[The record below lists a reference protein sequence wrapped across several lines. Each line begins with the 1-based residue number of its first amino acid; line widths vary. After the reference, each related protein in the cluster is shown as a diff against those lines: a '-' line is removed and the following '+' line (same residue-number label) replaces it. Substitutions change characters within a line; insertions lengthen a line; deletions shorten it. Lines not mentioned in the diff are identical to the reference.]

1 MNPVIGQCPICGNN
15 LHVTRLN
22 CRNCD
27 TTIDGHFTLGRLYQ
41 LSPEQLDFVEV
52 FLRCEGKINRVE
64 QEIGLSYPA
73 VRSRLTDVIRALGYE
88 VGESSPVQ
96 RAISEETR
104 RDILNELQNGNLSAE
119 EALQLLRG
127 DTDSWP
133 LGAFRNRN
141 FESLV
146 ECEPDQRL
154 NSSRC
159 RNARSSIHSR

>member
-1 MNPVIGQCPICGNN
+1 MNPVIGQCPICGMN

-41 LSPEQLDFVEV
+41 LSSEQLDFVEI

-73 VRSRLTDVIRALGYE
+73 VRARLNDVIRALGYE
-88 VGESSPVQ
+88 IGEAPAASNS
-96 RAISEETR
+96 ISEETR
-104 RDILNELQNGNLSAE
+104 REVLNELQSGKLSAE

-127 DTDSWP
+127 E
-133 LGAFRNRN
+133 A
-141 FESLV
+141 E
-146 ECEPDQRL
+146 
-154 NSSRC
+154 
-159 RNARSSIHSR
+159 